1 MTRSLVW
8 SLCLGAAIVGSAAA
22 AGLSRSAAFEP
33 TNPALKLAMAGQ
45 ADPLAPNAGLH
56 SRFDAASDPDN
67 DTYRFAANVRPAG
80 PSALTELK
88 PLPYL
93 DPVGALDAEERQELQ
108 VEYALSAPAR
118 ATGLSVDLEF
128 APRAAVSVGPEGSRV
143 KSVGGEVRLGQRL
156 GNVLSKFDGSSATM
170 DRPSWYFFAATDGAA
185 VTWAPES
192 MAAGAR
198 PGLRY
203 QEDRIVVGKAQVGL
217 TMEARGMQASV
228 GFTNREV
235 SNGKESVDENFVGAS
250 FTMRH

>member
-22 AGLSRSAAFEP
+22 FGLSRSAAFEP

-45 ADPLAPNAGLH
+45 VDPLAPTAGLAG
-56 SRFDAASDPDN
+56 RFGAASDRPDES
-67 DTYRFAANVRPAG
+67 YRLEPNFRQPVAT
-80 PSALTELK
+80 ALLE
-88 PLPYL
+88 PHPIPYL
-93 DPVGALDAEERQELQ
+93 DPAGALQDAGRQDLQ
-108 VEYALSAPAR
+108 VGYALTAPAQ
-118 ATGLSVDLEF
+118 ATGLAVDLEF
-128 APRAAVSVGPEGSRV
+128 APRAEVSVGPEGSRV

-156 GNVLSKFDGSSATM
+156 GNVLSKFDGASATL

-185 VTWAPES
+185 VTWTPES
-192 MAAGAR
+192 MARGAR
-198 PGLRY
+198 QGLHY
-203 QEDRIVVGKAQVGL
+203 QEERIVVGKAQVGL

-250 FTMRH
+250 FTMRR